1 MLLPLF
7 SLFPLLSRA
16 LLFLDPF
23 QEEVQLYDFL
33 GQLKDFFVKV
43 MRDALCQSD
52 QEMREE
58 TLEVPARTSLHL
70 G

>member
-23 QEEVQLYDFL
+23 QEVVQLYDLL

-43 MRDALCQSD
+43 MRDALCKSD
-52 QEMREE
+52 EEVREE
-58 TLEVPARTSLHL
+58 SL
-70 G
+70 

>member
-52 QEMREE
+52 QELR
-58 TLEVPARTSLHL
+58 
-70 G
+70 